1 VIDREESAAWF
12 HNWNERILAECY
24 QANGFAGFRFA
35 GIIDRRGRVESIVNN
50 YTNLS
55 FNCGP
60 TLLAWLSWH
69 THLCMRG
76 VA

>member
-24 QANGFAGFRFA
+24 QENGFAGFRSPGLSIAEA
-35 GIIDRRGRVESIVNN
+35 GSKSIVNN

-76 VA
+76 AA